1 MSWGSATYLRFV
13 GGAEGSDALNWGE
26 VVAGSVDVWEGGV
39 PGGVVD
45 SAEAKL
51 G

>member
-13 GGAEGSDALNWGE
+13 DEVNESGALNRGEDEEGSVN
-26 VVAGSVDVWEGGV
+26 VWEGGV

-45 SAEAKL
+45 SAAAASV
-51 G
+51 

>member
-13 GGAEGSDALNWGE
+13 DGADGSEALNLGE
-26 VVAGSVDVWEGGV
+26 VVVGSVNLWEGGV

-45 SAEAKL
+45 SAKAVL
-51 G
+51 V